1 MTKRTDYLTQRLE
14 KGASKTRSF
23 FKTLDSEM
31 WQVEIYSEGASW
43 SIRQILAHFVS
54 TEQNILRLVAS
65 IVQSKGTLPEDFE
78 LDRFNED
85 VVKKL
90 ENFTPD
96 ELLDAFKSAR
106 QQMIAMVS
114 QFSDTD
120 LDKIGQHPWF
130 KSAPVEAMIKLV
142 YRHNQIHQR
151 DIRKILSVQA
161 LE

>member
-14 KGASKTRSF
+14 KGATKTRSF
-23 FKTLDSEM
+23 FEM
-31 WQVEIYSEGASW
+31 LAPEQWQVEIYSEGASW

-54 TEQNILRLVAS
+54 TEQSIARLVEN
-65 IVQSKGTLPEDFE
+65 IVHGRGTLPGNFE

-85 VVKKL
+85 AVNKL
-90 ENFTPD
+90 ESTHPD
-96 ELLDAFKSAR
+96 ELLDAFKRAR
-106 QQMIAMVS
+106 HQMIAMVS

-130 KSAPVEAMIKLV
+130 KSAPVEEMIKLV

-151 DIRKILSVQA
+151 DIRKSLNVQA
-161 LE
+161 S